1 MDPYRDLLKRSTDDQ
16 VQASLRKATAIAA
29 SAALEKIGNAAFAN
43 GHILGT
49 DRKLGESPFGHGSDD
64 VVAMGRLLQIAGQLV
79 SGSSDL
85 IGDGRVY
92 AGSALLRQLVEV
104 EYLTWTFANDPKMAK
119 KWLRSDKKER
129 MNFFSPRKLR
139 SESMGFFR
147 DADYS
152 FHCELGGHPVPGSSA
167 LLQDAG
173 SIGQI
178 MLSDAI
184 AHSARILKNAE
195 NFLDGKDAILSID
208 SIMIEIE
215 ATFEKWRVGDELNR
229 LPPPPTSKEE
239 TIQ

>member
-16 VQASLRKATAIAA
+16 VQASLRRATAIAA
-29 SAALEKIGNAAFAN
+29 SAALEKIGNAAFVN

-104 EYLTWTFANDPKMAK
+104 EYLTWTFANDAKLAK

-129 MNFFSPRKLR
+129 MNFFSPRKMR
-139 SESMGFFR
+139 AESMGFLR

-152 FHCELGGHPVPGSSA
+152 FHCELGGHPVPGSSV

-184 AHSARILKNAE
+184 AHSARIIKNAE
-195 NFLDGKDAILSID
+195 KFLDQKDAILSIKPT
-208 SIMIEIE
+208 MIEIE
-215 ATFEKWRVGDELNR
+215 SAFEKWRVGDELNR
-229 LPPPPTSKEE
+229 LPPPPANKGE